1 MDIKP
6 KQIAVRDLI
15 AGYMN
20 DPNHGVYGYHGK
32 LNIRPPYQREFRY
45 ELKQQQ
51 AVIETILKG
60 YPLNIMYWSV
70 VDDGSYE

>member
-32 LNIRPPYQREFRY
+32 L
-45 ELKQQQ
+45 
-51 AVIETILKG
+51 
-60 YPLNIMYWSV
+60 
-70 VDDGSYE
+70 